1 MRANISVLTQSLFS
15 IRENKA
21 NFTDSNMAKE
31 LPPADDEQEDEMS
44 FLDHLEAL
52 RWHILRSLAAIIILM
67 VVAFFS
73 KRLLFHDIILAPSRP
88 DFWTYRLL
96 CKLSVIL
103 EQPFL
108 CVEKLSFIIQSRTL
122 TGQFTTHI
130 GVSFVAGLVIAFP
143 YVFWEIWQFVKP
155 GLYPKER
162 SMTRGSVFYV
172 SLLFFM
178 GISFG
183 YWILSPL
190 SINFLANYQIDESI
204 QNEIDLLSYI
214 EMLVMMVLAC
224 GLMFQLPMVVLVLA
238 KAGLVTADFLRM
250 YRRHAILIIV
260 VVAAILT
267 PSPDMFSQII
277 VALPIYMLFE
287 MSILLAA
294 RVERQAA
301 LDNA

>member
-21 NFTDSNMAKE
+21 NFTDSNMAKK

>member
-1 MRANISVLTQSLFS
+1 MTKEITEGEESP
-15 IRENKA
+15 EN
-21 NFTDSNMAKE
+21 
-31 LPPADDEQEDEMS
+31 EMS

-52 RWHILRSLAAIIILM
+52 RWHILRSLAAIIFLM
-67 VVAFFS
+67 IVAFFS
-73 KRLLFHDIILAPSRP
+73 KKLLFHDIILAPSRT
-88 DFWTYRLL
+88 DFWTYRML
-96 CKLSVIL
+96 CKLGVYL
-103 EQPFL
+103 DQPFL
-108 CVEKLSFIIQSRTL
+108 CVEKLSFSIQSRTL

-130 GVSFVAGLVIAFP
+130 GVSFVAGLIMAFP

-172 SLLFFM
+172 SLLFFL

-204 QNEIDLLSYI
+204 LNEVDLLSYI
-214 EMLVMMVLAC
+214 ETLMMMVLAC

-238 KAGLVTADFLRM
+238 KAGLVNTSFLKT
-250 YRRHAILIIV
+250 YRRHAILVIV
-260 VVAAILT
+260 IVSAILT

-277 VALPIYMLFE
+277 VALPIYMLYE
-287 MSILLAA
+287 LSILLAF
-294 RVERQAA
+294 RVEKQSLKAA
-301 LDNA
+301 NES

>member
-1 MRANISVLTQSLFS
+1 
-15 IRENKA
+15 
-21 NFTDSNMAKE
+21 MAKE
-31 LPPADDEQEDEMS
+31 LPPADDEKEDEMS

-52 RWHILRSLAAIIILM
+52 RWHILRSLAAIVILM

-301 LDNA
+301 LNNA

>member
-1 MRANISVLTQSLFS
+1 MAN
-15 IRENKA
+15 
-21 NFTDSNMAKE
+21 E
-31 LPPADDEQEDEMS
+31 LPPAYDEQEDEMS

-52 RWHILRSLAAIIILM
+52 RWHILRSLSAIVILM

>member
-1 MRANISVLTQSLFS
+1 VANISSLSQSLFS

-21 NFTDSNMAKE
+21 NFGDSNMAKE
-31 LPPADDEQEDEMS
+31 LPPADDEKEDEMS

-52 RWHILRSLAAIIILM
+52 RWHILRSLAAIVILM

-103 EQPFL
+103 DQPFL

-172 SLLFFM
+172 SLLFFI

>member
-1 MRANISVLTQSLFS
+1 MRANISELTQSLFS

-260 VVAAILT
+260 VIAAILT
-267 PSPDMFSQII
+267 PSPDMFSQVI

-301 LDNA
+301 LNNA

>member
-1 MRANISVLTQSLFS
+1 
-15 IRENKA
+15 
-21 NFTDSNMAKE
+21 MAKE
-31 LPPADDEQEDEMS
+31 LPPAEDEQEDEMS

-103 EQPFL
+103 DQPFL

-162 SMTRGSVFYV
+162 AMTRGSVFYV

-260 VVAAILT
+260 VIAAILT
-267 PSPDMFSQII
+267 PSPDMFSQVI

-294 RVERQAA
+294 RVERQSA
-301 LDNA
+301 LNNA

>member
-1 MRANISVLTQSLFS
+1 
-15 IRENKA
+15 
-21 NFTDSNMAKE
+21 MAKE
-31 LPPADDEQEDEMS
+31 LPPADDEKEDEMS

-52 RWHILRSLAAIIILM
+52 RWHILRSLAAIVILM

>member
-1 MRANISVLTQSLFS
+1 MANISSLSQSLFS

-21 NFTDSNMAKE
+21 NFGDSNMAKE
-31 LPPADDEQEDEMS
+31 LPPADDEKEDEMS

-52 RWHILRSLAAIIILM
+52 RWHILRSLAAIVILM

-301 LDNA
+301 LNNA

>member
-1 MRANISVLTQSLFS
+1 
-15 IRENKA
+15 
-21 NFTDSNMAKE
+21 MAKE

-52 RWHILRSLAAIIILM
+52 RWHILRSLSAIVILM

>member
-1 MRANISVLTQSLFS
+1 
-15 IRENKA
+15 
-21 NFTDSNMAKE
+21 MARE
-31 LPPADDEQEDEMS
+31 LPPTQKVEDEMS

-52 RWHILRSLAAIIILM
+52 RWHILRSLSAIVIFM

-73 KRLLFHDIILAPSRP
+73 KKLLFHDIILGPSRT
-88 DFWTYRLL
+88 DFWTYRFL
-96 CKLSVIL
+96 CKLSIYL
-103 EQPFL
+103 DQPFL

-122 TGQFTTHI
+122 AGQFSTHI
-130 GVSFVAGLVIAFP
+130 WVSFVTGFVLAFP
-143 YVFWEIWQFVKP
+143 YMFWEIWHFVKP

-162 SMTRGSVFYV
+162 AMTRGAVFFV
-172 SLLFFM
+172 SLLFFT

-214 EMLVMMVLAC
+214 ETLMMMVLAC

-238 KAGLVTADFLRM
+238 KAGLVNVSFLKT
-250 YRRHAILIIV
+250 YRKHAILIIV
-260 VVAAILT
+260 IVSAILT

-277 VALPIYMLFE
+277 VALPIYGLYE
-287 MSILLAA
+287 LSILLAGK
-294 RVERQAA
+294 VEKQNA
-301 LDNA
+301 LRS

>member
-1 MRANISVLTQSLFS
+1 
-15 IRENKA
+15 
-21 NFTDSNMAKE
+21 MARE
-31 LPPADDEQEDEMS
+31 LPPAEEVEDEMS

-52 RWHILRSLAAIIILM
+52 RWHILRSLSAIIILM

-73 KRLLFHDIILAPSRP
+73 KKLLFHDIILGPSRP

-96 CKLSVIL
+96 CKLSIYL

-122 TGQFTTHI
+122 AGQFSTHI
-130 GVSFVAGLVIAFP
+130 WVSFVAGIILAFP
-143 YVFWEIWQFVKP
+143 YIFWEIWQFVKP

-162 SMTRGSVFYV
+162 SMTRGAVFYV
-172 SLLFFM
+172 SLLFFL

-214 EMLVMMVLAC
+214 ETLMMMVLAC

-238 KAGLVTADFLRM
+238 KAGLVNVSFLKN
-250 YRRHAILIIV
+250 YRRHAILVIVIIS
-260 VVAAILT
+260 AILT

-277 VALPIYMLFE
+277 VALPIYALYE
-287 MSILLAA
+287 LSIILAGK
-294 RVERQAA
+294 VEKQDA
-301 LDNA
+301 LRD

>member
-1 MRANISVLTQSLFS
+1 VANISSLSQSLFS

-21 NFTDSNMAKE
+21 NFGDSNMAKE
-31 LPPADDEQEDEMS
+31 LPPADDEKEDEMS

-52 RWHILRSLAAIIILM
+52 RWHILRSLAAIVILM

-301 LDNA
+301 LNNA

>member
-1 MRANISVLTQSLFS
+1 MANISSLSQSLFS

-21 NFTDSNMAKE
+21 NFGDSNMAKE

-52 RWHILRSLAAIIILM
+52 RWHILRSLSAIVILM

>member
-1 MRANISVLTQSLFS
+1 
-15 IRENKA
+15 
-21 NFTDSNMAKE
+21 MAKK

-52 RWHILRSLAAIIILM
+52 RWHILRSLAAIVILM

-88 DFWTYRLL
+88 NFWTYRLL

>member
-1 MRANISVLTQSLFS
+1 
-15 IRENKA
+15 
-21 NFTDSNMAKE
+21 MAKE
-31 LPPADDEQEDEMS
+31 LPSPLEEIEEEMS

-73 KRLLFHDIILAPSRP
+73 KKLLFHDIILAPSRP

-103 EQPFL
+103 DQPFL
-108 CVEKLSFIIQSRTL
+108 CVEKLPFIIQSRTL

-130 GVSFVAGLVIAFP
+130 GVSFVAGLILAFP

-162 SMTRGSVFYV
+162 SMTRGSVFFV
-172 SLLFFM
+172 SLLFFA

-224 GLMFQLPMVVLVLA
+224 GLMFQLPMVVLVMA
-238 KAGLVTADFLRM
+238 KGGLVTAAFLKT

-260 VVAAILT
+260 VISAILT
-267 PSPDMFSQII
+267 PSPDMFSQVI
-277 VALPIYMLFE
+277 VALPIYMLYE

-294 RVERQAA
+294 RVERQSA
-301 LDNA
+301 LEK

>member
-1 MRANISVLTQSLFS
+1 MTRKLQKKT
-15 IRENKA
+15 E
-21 NFTDSNMAKE
+21 
-31 LPPADDEQEDEMS
+31 EQEDEMS

-88 DFWTYRLL
+88 DFWTYRML
-96 CKLSVIL
+96 CKLSVFL
-103 EQPFL
+103 DQPFM

-130 GVSFVAGLVIAFP
+130 GVSFVAGLIIAFP

-172 SLLFFM
+172 SLLFFL

-214 EMLVMMVLAC
+214 EMLMMMVLAC

-238 KAGLVTADFLRM
+238 KGGLVTASFLRQ
-250 YRRHAILIIV
+250 YRRHAVLIIV
-260 VVAAILT
+260 VISAILT

-277 VALPIYMLFE
+277 VALPIYGLYE

-294 RVERQAA
+294 RVERQSA
-301 LDNA
+301 LENL

>member
-1 MRANISVLTQSLFS
+1 
-15 IRENKA
+15 
-21 NFTDSNMAKE
+21 
-31 LPPADDEQEDEMS
+31 MS

-52 RWHILRSLAAIIILM
+52 RWHILRSLSAIVILM

>member
-1 MRANISVLTQSLFS
+1 
-15 IRENKA
+15 
-21 NFTDSNMAKE
+21 
-31 LPPADDEQEDEMS
+31 
-44 FLDHLEAL
+44 
-52 RWHILRSLAAIIILM
+52 
-67 VVAFFS
+67 
-73 KRLLFHDIILAPSRP
+73 
-88 DFWTYRLL
+88 
-96 CKLSVIL
+96 VIL

-301 LDNA
+301 LNNA